1 MTKGIQTK
9 QAVIERIT
17 EHIHCYGFS
26 NTSLHDIIA
35 ISGVKKGNL
44 YFHFKNK
51 EALVLE
57 VLQSAFN
64 NHQQYIAKH
73 TSLYSNPIQKIFAM
87 LDAVFTY
94 HAQRTFLGGC
104 IFGNTAVEMADK
116 NPAFKQ
122 FIADVFHQWT
132 QWIATQLD
140 TAKEQGLLA
149 SRTPTQ
155 ELSHTIVA
163 ALEGGIM
170 LAKVSKNA
178 SELSAVMTTIKNVIQ
193 LYATNK
199 TNNKRKHNANKTGH
213 HRQSSGAG
221 I

>member
-1 MTKGIQTK
+1 MTKGMQTK
-9 QAVIERIT
+9 QAVIERII
-17 EHIHCYGFS
+17 EHIHLYGFS
-26 NTSLHDIIA
+26 NTSLQDIIA
-35 ISGVKKGNL
+35 LSGVKKGNL

-51 EALVLE
+51 EALILE
-57 VLQSAFN
+57 ALQSAFN
-64 NHQQYIAKH
+64 NHQQYIEKH
-73 TSLYSNPIQKIFAM
+73 TSQYSDPIKKIFAM
-87 LDAVFTY
+87 LDAVFAY
-94 HAQRTFLGGC
+94 HEQRTFLGGC
-104 IFGNTAVEMADK
+104 IFGNTALEMADK

-132 QWIATQLD
+132 QWIAAQLD

-149 SRTPTQ
+149 SHTPAQ

-170 LAKVSKNA
+170 LSKVSKNA
-178 SELSAVMTTIKNVIQ
+178 SELNAVMTTIKNVLQ

-213 HRQSSGAG
+213 HR
-221 I
+221 

>member
-1 MTKGIQTK
+1 MYCLPSKILIPDIFYTICLDIYGAFINSVPTGQYRIQTMTKGIQTK

-73 TSLYSNPIQKIFAM
+73 TSLYSNPIQKI
-87 LDAVFTY
+87 LPCLIAVLHTMHNEHFWVGAY
-94 HAQRTFLGGC
+94 LAIRLLRWRIKILHLNSLLLMSSINGHSGLQHNL
-104 IFGNTAVEMADK
+104 ILPK
-116 NPAFKQ
+116 NR
-122 FIADVFHQWT
+122 D
-132 QWIATQLD
+132 
-140 TAKEQGLLA
+140 
-149 SRTPTQ
+149 
-155 ELSHTIVA
+155 
-163 ALEGGIM
+163 
-170 LAKVSKNA
+170 
-178 SELSAVMTTIKNVIQ
+178 
-193 LYATNK
+193 Y
-199 TNNKRKHNANKTGH
+199 
-213 HRQSSGAG
+213 
-221 I
+221 